1 MSGVSSLETRVP
13 VQKCHNFGSDR
24 LISLNFS
31 QQFPEAVF
39 LGVDVESQ
47 LDEEEVSSLQTRV
60 PVRKGNNFGS
70 DRLISLKFSQEFP
83 DAVFL
88 RVDVESLLGEAEG

>member
-1 MSGVSSLETRVP
+1 
-13 VQKCHNFGSDR
+13 
-24 LISLNFS
+24 
-31 QQFPEAVF
+31 
-39 LGVDVESQ
+39 VESQ
-47 LDEEEVSSLQTRV
+47 LSEEEVLSLQTRV
-60 PVRKGNNFGS
+60 PVRKGHNFVS